1 MNEVIEF
8 LKENPVQYFA
18 TVGLDN
24 KAKVRPFQFM
34 IEDGGKLY
42 FCTNNEKDVFKQIK
56 NNPYVEVCVSNSKF
70 HWMRLNGK
78 VKFSNDIDIKKT
90 VIEGAVNNNV
100 IKFLE
105 DKLGSVNVNEDKIRE
120 NFNLS
125 TLSTNLLIIFINR
138 F

>member
-24 KAKVRPFQFM
+24 KANVRPFQFM
-34 IEDGGKLY
+34 IEDGEKLY

-70 HWMRLNGK
+70 QWMRLNGK
-78 VKFSNDIDIKKT
+78 VKFSNDMDIKKK
-90 VIEGAVNNNV
+90 VIESSPLVKSLYKTADNP
-100 IKFLE
+100 IFEIFYLE
-105 DKLGSVNVNEDKIRE
+105 DAKAIIADFLGNAPKE
-120 NFNLS
+120 FNL
-125 TLSTNLLIIFINR
+125 
-138 F
+138 

>member
-42 FCTNNEKDVFKQIK
+42 FCTNNEKDVFRQIK

-70 HWMRLNGK
+70 QWMRLNGK
-78 VKFSNDIDIKKT
+78 VKFSNDMDIKKK
-90 VIEGAVNNNV
+90 VIESSPLVKSLYKTADNP
-100 IKFLE
+100 IFEIFYLE
-105 DKLGSVNVNEDKIRE
+105 DAKAIIADFSGNAPKE
-120 NFNLS
+120 FNL
-125 TLSTNLLIIFINR
+125 
-138 F
+138 

>member
-24 KAKVRPFQFM
+24 KSKVRPFQFM

-70 HWMRLNGK
+70 QWMRLNGK
-78 VKFSNDIDIKKT
+78 VKFSNDMDIKKK
-90 VIEGAVNNNV
+90 VIESSPLVKSLYKTADNP
-100 IKFLE
+100 IFEIFYLE
-105 DKLGSVNVNEDKIRE
+105 DAKAIIADFSGNAPKE
-120 NFNLS
+120 FNL
-125 TLSTNLLIIFINR
+125 
-138 F
+138 

>member
-24 KAKVRPFQFM
+24 KTKVRPFQFM

-70 HWMRLNGK
+70 QWMRLNGK
-78 VKFSNDIDIKKT
+78 VKFSNDMDIKKK
-90 VIEGAVNNNV
+90 VIESSPLVKSLYKTADNP
-100 IKFLE
+100 IFEIFYLE
-105 DKLGSVNVNEDKIRE
+105 DAKAIIADFSGNAPKE
-120 NFNLS
+120 FNL
-125 TLSTNLLIIFINR
+125 
-138 F
+138 

>member
-24 KAKVRPFQFM
+24 KAKVRPFRFM

-56 NNPYVEVCVSNSKF
+56 NNPYVEVCVLNSKF
-70 HWMRLNGK
+70 QWMRLNGK
-78 VKFSNDIDIKKT
+78 VKFSNDMDIKKK
-90 VIEGAVNNNV
+90 VIESSPLVKSLYKTADNP
-100 IKFLE
+100 IFEIFYLE
-105 DKLGSVNVNEDKIRE
+105 DAKAIIADFSGNAPKE
-120 NFNLS
+120 FNL
-125 TLSTNLLIIFINR
+125 
-138 F
+138 

>member
-24 KAKVRPFQFM
+24 KAKVRPFRFM

-42 FCTNNEKDVFKQIK
+42 FGTNNEKDVFKQIK

-70 HWMRLNGK
+70 QWMRLNGK
-78 VKFSNDIDIKKT
+78 VKFSNDMDIKKK
-90 VIEGAVNNNV
+90 VIESSPLVKSLYKTADNP
-100 IKFLE
+100 IFEIFYLE
-105 DKLGSVNVNEDKIRE
+105 DAKAIIAELSGHAPKE
-120 NFNLS
+120 FNL
-125 TLSTNLLIIFINR
+125 
-138 F
+138 

>member
-24 KAKVRPFQFM
+24 KAKVRPFRFM

-56 NNPYVEVCVSNSKF
+56 NNPYVEVCVLNSKF
-70 HWMRLNGK
+70 QWMRLNGK
-78 VKFSNDIDIKKT
+78 VKFSNDMDIKKK
-90 VIEGAVNNNV
+90 VIESSPLVKSLYKTADNP
-100 IKFLE
+100 IFEIFYLE
-105 DKLGSVNVNEDKIRE
+105 DAKAIIADSSGNAPKE
-120 NFNLS
+120 FNL
-125 TLSTNLLIIFINR
+125 
-138 F
+138 

>member
-24 KAKVRPFQFM
+24 KAKVRPFRFM

-70 HWMRLNGK
+70 QWMRLNGK
-78 VKFSNDIDIKKT
+78 VKFSNDMDIKKK
-90 VIEGAVNNNV
+90 VIESSPLVKSLYKTADNP
-100 IKFLE
+100 IFEIFYLE
-105 DKLGSVNVNEDKIRE
+105 DAKAIIADSSGNAPKE
-120 NFNLS
+120 FNL
-125 TLSTNLLIIFINR
+125 
-138 F
+138 

>member
-24 KAKVRPFQFM
+24 KAKVRPFRFM

-42 FCTNNEKDVFKQIK
+42 FGTNNEKDVFKQIK

-70 HWMRLNGK
+70 QWMRLNGK
-78 VKFSNDIDIKKT
+78 VKFSNDMDIKKK
-90 VIEGAVNNNV
+90 VIESSPLVKSLYKTADNP
-100 IKFLE
+100 IFEIFYLE
-105 DKLGSVNVNEDKIRE
+105 DAKAIIADFSGNAPKE
-120 NFNLS
+120 FNL
-125 TLSTNLLIIFINR
+125 
-138 F
+138 

>member
-18 TVGLDN
+18 TVELDN

-56 NNPYVEVCVSNSKF
+56 NNPYVEC
-70 HWMRLNGK
+70 
-78 VKFSNDIDIKKT
+78 IK
-90 VIEGAVNNNV
+90 
-100 IKFLE
+100 L
-105 DKLGSVNVNEDKIRE
+105 
-120 NFNLS
+120 
-125 TLSTNLLIIFINR
+125 
-138 F
+138 

>member
-24 KAKVRPFQFM
+24 KAKVRPFRFM

-70 HWMRLNGK
+70 QWMRLNGK
-78 VKFSNDIDIKKT
+78 VKFSNDMDIKKK
-90 VIEGAVNNNV
+90 VIESSPLVKSLYKTADNP
-100 IKFLE
+100 IFEIFYLE
-105 DKLGSVNVNEDKIRE
+105 DAKAIIADFSGNAPKE
-120 NFNLS
+120 FNL
-125 TLSTNLLIIFINR
+125 
-138 F
+138 